1 MADDDTGTAT
11 GGDSMDQ
18 QRDAAG
24 TTDAAAAASDAQQ
37 QQASRDDDALQK
49 ALRSERQL
57 RAAAEKRLKQFEDAQ
72 KSESERERDARA
84 TAERERDELRLELR
98 RLRIAAE
105 FNLSPA
111 IAERLRG
118 DDDEAMREDAKV
130 LVSEIDPDGD
140 LGARRGGQRPP
151 SKDPNA
157 GLRALFGR

>member
-11 GGDSMDQ
+11 GGDSTDQ

-24 TTDAAAAASDAQQ
+24 TSDAAASASDEQ

-84 TAERERDELRLELR
+84 AAERERDELRLEMR

-130 LVSEIDPDGD
+130 LVAEIDPEGD
-140 LGARRGGQRPP
+140 LGARRGGQRPRY
-151 SKDPNA
+151 KDPNA